1 MYRVRVRVRNWFRV
15 LAGAKARLVLVLGFV
30 YD

>member
-1 MYRVRVRVRNWFRV
+1 MVNDRARFSFMIG
-15 LAGAKARLVLVLGFV
+15 AGAKARLVLVLGFV